1 MNVGEN
7 GVLLS
12 GERDKELELEEHYII
27 VKRFYY

>member
-7 GVLLS
+7 GVYYQE
-12 GERDKELELEEHYII
+12 ERDKELESEEHYII